1 MSSQQLALFKLQGHM
16 TSNNETQ
23 NLWAGKFAKSMT
35 SEGNSAM
42 LPVKLTDDHY
52 SERFYEFPASKFPAN
67 FITNHLKTG
76 PLQNS

>member
-23 NLWAGKFAKSMT
+23 NLWAGKFAESMT

-42 LPVKLTDDHY
+42 LPVELTDDHY
-52 SERFYEFPASKFPAN
+52 SETGFINSQHQN
-67 FITNHLKTG
+67 FQLIL
-76 PLQNS
+76 